1 MNDINK
7 NITNNI
13 TYIINKKMNE
23 YNDKINDKLDS
34 ILIKIDNNNLNNNL
48 NKNIEKIFE
57 EISFL
62 KNKLENIENT
72 LNSISINKSDYLQ
85 NTLEIQNSKNKISI
99 IENNN
104 ILVKNKEF
112 CSKDNLFSKDNNSI
126 LENDKNN
133 ILFYKELKKEDIILD
148 DTFVKE
154 CLNMSNIKGDI
165 KIFRKIYIDNI
176 PKEYY
181 PIRHI
186 KKKYQYWYDGHMV
199 DDETNGNY
207 IKNTILKNIEECYLR
222 INTYDNYLN
231 DMEQFLKNQEHINKL
246 SEQKYKDLFLKK
258 IIEIISI

>member
-13 TYIINKKMNE
+13 TYVINKKMNE
-23 YNDKINDKLDS
+23 YSDKINDKLES
-34 ILIKIDNNNLNNNL
+34 IFRKIDNNDV
-48 NKNIEKIFE
+48 NKNIQKIFDE
-57 EISFL
+57 FSIL
-62 KNKLENIENT
+62 KDKLENIENI
-72 LNSISINKSDYLQ
+72 LNTILINKSDDLQ
-85 NTLEIQNSKNKISI
+85 NTLDIGNLKHDDNKIFI
-99 IENNN
+99 I
-104 ILVKNKEF
+104 NKDNSQ
-112 CSKDNLFSKDNNSI
+112 SKDNLTSSVDSNSFSEKDN
-126 LENDKNN
+126 NN

-148 DTFVKE
+148 SNFVKE
-154 CLNMSNIKGDI
+154 CLNVTNIKGDI

-222 INTYDNYLN
+222 INTYDNYSN

>member
-23 YNDKINDKLDS
+23 YNDKINDKLDN
-34 ILIKIDNNNLNNNL
+34 ILVKIDNTNS
-48 NKNIEKIFE
+48 NKNIEKLFE
-57 EISFL
+57 EIYIL

-72 LNSISINKSDYLQ
+72 LNSILINKSDYLQ
-85 NTLEIQNSKNKISI
+85 NTLDNQNLKNKISI
-99 IENNN
+99 TEKDN
-104 ILVKNKEF
+104 ILVKNKEL
-112 CSKDNLFSKDNNSI
+112 SLKDNLSSKDNNSI

-154 CLNMSNIKGDI
+154 CLNMANIKGDI

>member
-23 YNDKINDKLDS
+23 YNDKINDKLEN
-34 ILIKIDNNNLNNNL
+34 ILMKIDNANL
-48 NKNIEKIFE
+48 NKNIEKLFE
-57 EISFL
+57 EVYIL
-62 KNKLENIENT
+62 KNKLENIEST

-85 NTLEIQNSKNKISI
+85 NTLEIQESKNKISI
-99 IENNN
+99 IEKDN
-104 ILVKNKEF
+104 ILVNNNFTLKNKES
-112 CSKDNLFSKDNNSI
+112 CSKENLSSRDNNSI
-126 LENDKNN
+126 LENN

-148 DTFVKE
+148 ENFVKE
-154 CLNMSNIKGDI
+154 CLNVTNIKGDI